1 MDSYDYQRL
10 CSSLIEIKKFCVNQ
24 KSCLTCDFFIKP
36 NACFFMREKSPKFWK
51 IPATIL
57 TNMNCQEVVVEAH
70 SNDTTIK
77 EGD

>member
-1 MDSYDYQRL
+1 MDSFNYQRL
-10 CSSLIEIKKFCVNQ
+10 CSSLIEIKKFCINQ
-24 KSCLTCDFFIKP
+24 KSCLNCDFFIKP
-36 NACFFMREKSPKFWK
+36 NTCFFMRGKSPKFWK

-57 TNMNCQEVVVEAH
+57 TSMNCPEIVVEAH